1 MLLDQLRHT
10 YPDAKIAHAFAS
22 TEAGVAFDVNDG
34 RAGFPAEYVDAP
46 RDGIEMKVQ
55 DGTLRIR
62 SHRTAARYL
71 GSAVRELASDDGFV
85 DTGDLVELENGR
97 YYFRGRKGGVINVGG
112 MKVYPE
118 EVEGVLNADPRVR
131 MSLVSPKRSPITGAI
146 VIAEV
151 VLEDSVS
158 AALDA
163 PHAEHIKND
172 LLEACRRVLPPH
184 KVPARLSF
192 VQALKLTA
200 AGKLVRPGA

>member
-1 MLLDQLRHT
+1 
-10 YPDAKIAHAFAS
+10 
-22 TEAGVAFDVNDG
+22 
-34 RAGFPAEYVDAP
+34 
-46 RDGIEMKVQ
+46 
-55 DGTLRIR
+55 
-62 SHRTAARYL
+62 
-71 GSAVRELASDDGFV
+71 
-85 DTGDLVELENGR
+85 
-97 YYFRGRKGGVINVGG
+97 
-112 MKVYPE
+112 
-118 EVEGVLNADPRVR
+118 

-163 PHAEHIKND
+163 PQAEHIKND
-172 LLEACRRVLPPH
+172 LLEACRRALPAH